1 MMLFSKRLDDDAMKI
16 IQSNCYDSSGYRDAS
31 QNWKLLKGLEIAGH
45 YNKCLELAESMC
57 EKAKNNSPI
66 LHSMAMDSLIGS
78 LCKLHHFKQ
87 VEEYYRMA
95 VKNNLRI
102 EGTTFD
108 KIIKLQLTNDIWK
121 TIYEDEKEKAREN
134 GITLSPEE

>member
-1 MMLFSKRLDDDAMKI
+1 MLVLYGRRFLTHGGILHISTVDFGYLVNCRLICDDAVF
-16 IQSNCYDSSGYRDAS
+16 
-31 QNWKLLKGLEIAGH
+31 
-45 YNKCLELAESMC
+45 NKCLELAESMC

-102 EGTTFD
+102 EETTFD